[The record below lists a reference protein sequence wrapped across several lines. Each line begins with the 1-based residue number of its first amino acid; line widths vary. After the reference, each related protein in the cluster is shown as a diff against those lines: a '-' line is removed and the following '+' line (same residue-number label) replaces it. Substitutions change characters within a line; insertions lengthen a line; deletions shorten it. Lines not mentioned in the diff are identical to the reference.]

1 MQNNFVCDFNEA
13 YSLREVTFEGPLLLL
28 LLTLLLPLFKLLLL
42 LQKTLNHACI
52 HALQAKIH
60 RRPIVCATSM
70 LPLCSVS

>member
-1 MQNNFVCDFNEA
+1 MPNYISCDFKEA
-13 YSLREVTFEGPLLLL
+13 YSLREVTFEGPLLLM

-42 LQKTLNHACI
+42 QKSLNHACI
-52 HALQAKIH
+52 HALQAKIQ